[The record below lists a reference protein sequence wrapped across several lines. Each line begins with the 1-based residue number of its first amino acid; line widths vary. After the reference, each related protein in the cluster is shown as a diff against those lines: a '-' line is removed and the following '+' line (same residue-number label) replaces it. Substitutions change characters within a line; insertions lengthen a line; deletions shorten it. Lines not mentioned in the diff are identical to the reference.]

1 MRFKNIIYSSAILF
15 AVFTSCSPKTES
27 CKSSSDPKKAIMNTV
42 IAQKDP
48 IISVAPNLEIA
59 AMGDYADAKSIGTL
73 AYEWGYAMVRMEQAM
88 REYIDV
94 PNPKPQTSYRAPLN
108 EIGWARRLPTADD
121 KDMPT
126 ANNDTYYM
134 SAVVDLTEPYI
145 LETPDTDGRYYV
157 VNVFD
162 MYHNLTEYIG
172 KRNTGTKAQK
182 VALVPP
188 GWTGKLPKGVTKT
201 VTSNTKKVWLWGR
214 VHVLEGEDVAKV
226 HGLQDQF
233 VLKSLSE
240 FGGKRNVVKT
250 TTLPAMPEYPVT
262 DSLRFYKYLAFA
274 MSQNEILADDKSLV
288 GQLERIGIKDG
299 KFHESELNEHR
310 LRGLKEA
317 AVDGPLAILA
327 SMYSSSFVN
336 NGWNVALKLD
346 NYGYDFSF
354 RSLIAGPYLGGQ
366 GEKEAMYPIRFTDSD
381 NKPALGVNTYK
392 IHFDKE
398 PPVNSFWSLTLYDAT
413 NKLFVDNELNRYKF
427 SSESEALKR
436 NEDGS
441 FDIILQNKK
450 PENTDNWLPA
460 PEGNFY
466 LILRMYEPKQEV
478 IDLSYQFPQM
488 VRMN

>member
-1 MRFKNIIYSSAILF
+1 MKKILYT
-15 AVFTSCSPKTES
+15 AVIGVLLFTSCTKKSDTC
-27 CKSSSDPKKAIMNTV
+27 CKSDKQENKLSDLV
-42 IAQKDP
+42 AQQEDP
-48 IISVAPNLEIA
+48 IISVAPSTEIGA
-59 AMGDYADAKSIGTL
+59 KGDYIDAKAVGTL

-94 PNPKPQTSYRAPLN
+94 PNPKPATSYRAPLN
-108 EIGWARRLPTADD
+108 EIGWAKRLPTAEDT
-121 KDMPT
+121 DMPT

-182 VALVPP
+182 VALIPP
-188 GWTGKLPKGVTKT
+188 GWQGRLPKGI
-201 VTSNTKKVWLWGR
+201 SKKVEVKTQKTWLWGR
-214 VHVLEGEDVAKV
+214 IHVLEGEDVSKV
-226 HGLQDQF
+226 HALQDRF

-240 FGGKRNVVKT
+240 YKGKKNVVKST
-250 TTLPAMPEYPVT
+250 ALPTMPKYDVSDT
-262 DSLRFYKYLAFA
+262 LRFYRYLAFA
-274 MSQNEILADDKSLV
+274 IGQNQILDDDKSLV

-299 KFHESELNEHR
+299 KFDEKSLNANR
-310 LRGLKEA
+310 IKGLKEA
-317 AVDGPLAILA
+317 AVEGPLAILA
-327 SMYSSSFVN
+327 SMYSSSYVN

-381 NKPALGVNTYK
+381 NKPVSGVNSYK

-427 SSESEALKR
+427 SSESKALKR
-436 NEDGS
+436 NTDGS
-441 FDIILQNKK
+441 FDILIQNEK

-460 PEGNFY
+460 PKGGFY
-466 LILRMYEPKQEV
+466 LILRMYEPHEEV
-478 IDLSYQFPQM
+478 ISLKYQFPQL
-488 VRMN
+488 VKVN